1 MMEYKDLAVSQQMHK
16 AIERMGFTQ
25 MTEIQEKAIPVM
37 LEGRE
42 IIAKAPTGT
51 GKTCAFGIPIV
62 EKVEADKP
70 WLQALVLCPT
80 RELCTQICDDLRNLA
95 YFKEGVRVVAVY
107 GGQPMG
113 KQLSALKNR
122 PQIVVATPGRL
133 LDHMARKTIRL
144 DKVCLLYTSH
154 GAEPVC
160 TGAPGYP
167 GKDLCFSGSAG
178 GKDPGAVGCHPGQ
191 PL

>member
-122 PQIVVATPGRL
+122 PQIDLAVVSVPWNCELFSANFFQRGYNTGV
-133 LDHMARKTIRL
+133 IR
-144 DKVCLLYTSH
+144 YQN
-154 GAEPVC
+154 
-160 TGAPGYP
+160 
-167 GKDLCFSGSAG
+167 GST
-178 GKDPGAVGCHPGQ
+178 AV
-191 PL
+191 